1 VALATKGTREE
12 RAILVRDPNQMVA
25 IAVLSS
31 PKLTNAEFSYGICS
45 GCLTEHFPEFTQS

>member
-1 VALATKGTREE
+1 
-12 RAILVRDPNQMVA
+12 MVA